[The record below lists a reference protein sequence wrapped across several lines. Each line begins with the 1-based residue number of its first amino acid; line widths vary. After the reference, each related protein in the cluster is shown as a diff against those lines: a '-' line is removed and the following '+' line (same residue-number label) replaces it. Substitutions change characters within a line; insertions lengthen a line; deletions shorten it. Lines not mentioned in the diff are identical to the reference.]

1 MKHYE
6 KTPDI
11 IIRNG
16 RIVDGTGRP
25 AYRADLA
32 IVGNKIDFIGS
43 LPDTKAAMEID
54 AEGKYVTPGFIDVH
68 THSDYTIW
76 GNPECQ
82 SSVRQGVT
90 TEIVGN
96 CGLTGRT
103 RMNGVPFDPAGD
115 GIDCIYNLPG
125 PTYPYGAVA
134 ATLDK
139 MEKTGASMNTAWLF
153 GHNDL
158 RMMAECYTTDYTE
171 EQFAVMERFLRE
183 AMEAGFIGFS
193 TGLESIPGNLCR
205 PEEVERLV
213 AIVAEYGA
221 MYTSHMRDEGPHILD
236 SVEEFLNVIRKTG
249 VRGMISHL
257 NVKYDNGTPDGY
269 LEQSIQKL
277 RDAREQEHLDVYTD
291 MLPLCFATGMA
302 FAILPPWLYEEGW
315 DTARERLADPVW
327 REKVKGDC
335 DRYFRFLAA
344 GQWDRLLY
352 LKPTH
357 APEIGNRPFMELCR
371 ERGQDPFDVFL
382 DVMQS
387 APDLV
392 AATAVLAQAVFFDEQ
407 TLIDTVIRDPLY
419 FWESDSRTTVEE
431 GPLARNNQNI
441 QNYMSMTYFLVRYVR
456 ELGVI
461 SIEDAVKKLGSL
473 PADHFGLAGRGRL
486 EVGCFADVNV
496 FDLNALQ
503 IHATLEQVNHYCTG
517 MDYVIVNGTPVIAK
531 GEHTLARSGR
541 VLRHTPTRKGSTV

>member
-1 MKHYE
+1 MSYYK

-16 RIVDGTGRP
+16 TVVDGTGKP
-25 AYRADLA
+25 PYYADLA
-32 IVGNKIDFIGS
+32 IVGDKIDYIGN
-43 LPDTKAAMEID
+43 LRDVHAPIEID
-54 AEGKYVTPGFIDVH
+54 ASGKYVTPGFIDAH

-103 RMNGVPFDPAGD
+103 RMGGVPFDPAGD
-115 GIDCIYNLPG
+115 GIDCIYSLPG
-125 PTYPYGAVA
+125 PTYPRGAVA

-139 MEKTGASMNTAWLF
+139 MEKMGASMNTAWLF

-158 RMMAECYTTDYTE
+158 RMMAECYTPDCSE
-171 EQFAVMERFLRE
+171 EQFSVMEDFLHE

-193 TGLESIPGNLCR
+193 TGLESIPGNLSR

-213 AIVAEYGA
+213 KIVAEYDA
-221 MYTSHMRDEGPHILD
+221 IYTSHMRDEGPHILD
-236 SVEEFLNVIRKTG
+236 SVNEFLNVIRKTG
-249 VRGMISHL
+249 IRGMISHL

-269 LEQSIQKL
+269 LEKSIQML
-277 RDAREQEHLDVYTD
+277 RDAREKEHLNVYTD
-291 MLPLCFATGMA
+291 MLPLCYATGMA
-302 FAILPPWLYEEGW
+302 FAILPPWLYENGW
-315 DTARERLADPVW
+315 DEARKILADPEG

-357 APEIGNRPFMELCR
+357 MREIGMRPFMELCR
-371 ERGQDPFDVFL
+371 EQGKDPFDFFL

-392 AATAVLAQAVFFDEQ
+392 SATAVLAQALFFDEQ

-419 FWESDSRTTVEE
+419 LWESDSRTTLCE
-431 GPLARNNQNI
+431 GPLADNNQNI
-441 QNYMSMTYFLVRYVR
+441 QNYMSIAYFLVRYVR

-461 SIEDAVKKLGSL
+461 SIEDAVKKLGSM
-473 PADHFGLAGRGRL
+473 PAHHFRLSGRGVL
-486 EVGCFADVNV
+486 DVGYFADVNV
-496 FDLNALQ
+496 FDLDKLQ
-503 IHATLEQVNHYCTG
+503 IHATLEQVNRYCTG
-517 MDYVIVNGTPVIAK
+517 MDHVIVNGVPVIQN
-531 GEHTLARSGR
+531 GEHTGARSGR
-541 VLRHTPTRKGSTV
+541 VLRHRQENV